1 MTNNAVCRIIIL
13 EVDMEVTQYYIPEEI
28 AQILRV
34 DKETIYRH
42 LKSGKLKGNKVG
54 GTLWRVSKEELDKYI
69 KGE

>member
-1 MTNNAVCRIIIL
+1 M
-13 EVDMEVTQYYIPEEI
+13 MEETQYYMAEEI
-28 AQILRV
+28 AAKLRV

-54 GTLWRVSKEELDKYI
+54 GTLWRVSQEDLDRYI